1 MSMIKTFTKNDLI
14 RFVYD
19 EVSSE
24 ERSQME
30 FLLIHDSSFQKLY
43 KSLKKVKSRI
53 KKSALEP
60 SDNVINRILNYSK
73 SLSLQQ

>member
-1 MSMIKTFTKNDLI
+1 MIKTFTQNDVI

-19 EVSSE
+19 EVSTE

-30 FLLIHDSSFQKLY
+30 ELLIVDTAFQKLY
-43 KSLKKVKSRI
+43 KSYTTTKGQI
-53 KKSALEP
+53 KKATLEP
-60 SDNVINRILNYSK
+60 SENVINRILIYSK

>member
-24 ERSQME
+24 ERCEIGS
-30 FLLIHDSSFQKLY
+30 LLKNDSSFLYFYSSYNGMKNLIQKV
-43 KSLKKVKSRI
+43 S
-53 KKSALEP
+53 LEP
-60 SDNVINRILNYSK
+60 SDSVINRILNYSK
-73 SLSLQQ
+73 SFSLHQ

>member
-1 MSMIKTFTKNDLI
+1 MIKTFTQNDVI

-19 EVSSE
+19 EVSTE

-30 FLLIHDSSFQKLY
+30 ELLLIDASFQKLY
-43 KSLKKVKSRI
+43 RSHMKTKVLI

-60 SDNVINRILNYSK
+60 SENVINRILNYSK

>member
-1 MSMIKTFTKNDLI
+1 MIKTFTQNDVI

-19 EVSSE
+19 EVSTE

-30 FLLIHDSSFQKLY
+30 ELLIIDASFRKLY
-43 KSLKKVKSRI
+43 KSYAKTKHLI
-53 KKSALEP
+53 KKSAIEP
-60 SDNVINRILNYSK
+60 SENVINRILNYSK